1 MNCFIKCIIYL
12 TGKDYTDEVSTF
24 IRSEQRR
31 ANIMP
36 SARIRPFCRK
46 YNINIGCFDGTRINP
61 RNFTQ
66 RDIALKIYNNY
77 FCFIWK
83 SQNISFN
90 QVIEDELKP
99 NFKVVDNVLSDKRVE
114 SFINSE

>member
-1 MNCFIKCIIYL
+1 M
-12 TGKDYTDEVSTF
+12 T
-24 IRSEQRR
+24 
-31 ANIMP
+31 
-36 SARIRPFCRK
+36 SARIQPFCRK

-77 FCFIWK
+77 FCLIWK

-90 QVIEDELKP
+90 QVIENELKP
-99 NFKVVDNVLSDKRVE
+99 NFKVVDNVISDKRVK
-114 SFINSE
+114 SFIKSEYKPKKVQSQLTNMVVYDLEILIL